1 MYSEVATKSV
11 CQFQSI
17 MVKGNVH
24 GVFRLHGCATE
35 LIVYS
40 SVSLKWYCYVDTD
53 ANV

>member
-1 MYSEVATKSV
+1 MYSEIATKSV

-40 SVSLKWYCYVDTD
+40 SVSLNGIAT
-53 ANV
+53 